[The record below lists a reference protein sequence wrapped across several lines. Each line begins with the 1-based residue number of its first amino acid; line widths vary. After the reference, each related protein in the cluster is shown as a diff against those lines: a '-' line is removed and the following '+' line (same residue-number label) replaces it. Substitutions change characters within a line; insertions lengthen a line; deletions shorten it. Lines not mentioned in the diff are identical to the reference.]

1 MYLIHV
7 SAITMNIYELLATF
21 NDMFGGAEITEFA
34 IMVAMGPEKM
44 KDGVELSAYLSPVL
58 LSDVTLHKNKST
70 NSSSN
75 FIKFAQ
81 QKMVR

>member
-7 SAITMNIYELLATF
+7 SAITMNIYQLLANF

-44 KDGVELSAYLSPVL
+44 KDG
-58 LSDVTLHKNKST
+58 
-70 NSSSN
+70 
-75 FIKFAQ
+75 
-81 QKMVR
+81 R